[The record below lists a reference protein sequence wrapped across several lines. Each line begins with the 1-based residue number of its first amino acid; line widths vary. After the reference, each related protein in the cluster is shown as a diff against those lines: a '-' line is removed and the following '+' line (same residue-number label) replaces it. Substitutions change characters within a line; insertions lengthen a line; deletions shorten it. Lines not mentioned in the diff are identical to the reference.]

1 MNFQPMCRFGGYML
15 KDSTGLAQTIQT
27 YARTKQPHRVSTMH
41 PSREPSCYHRNLVS
55 WTAMITRFS
64 QNLGFSETLKTFSQM
79 RELPCKDALSWTSL
93 IDGYAKSGDSEAA
106 LLTYKRMIV
115 DGIVIDQHVLCT
127 ALNACP
133 ALKDCKFGKC
143 LHSTVLKLG
152 LQTEVSVGN
161 ALTDMYV
168 KNKKRCAEIIS
179 L

>member
-1 MNFQPMCRFGGYML
+1 MCRFGGYML

-41 PSREPSCYHRNLVS
+41 PSREPSCYH
-55 WTAMITRFS
+55 
-64 QNLGFSETLKTFSQM
+64 
-79 RELPCKDALSWTSL
+79 ELPCKDALSWTSL